1 MGQTFKVLWQ
11 PYILLSAYELVLA
24 SLFLVLS
31 ISDLTLYP
39 SGEFSNDNSEK
50 QLNSVE
56 HISCYYLYNVTIQK
70 LAQNP
75 LCSCLIHSILHS
87 YLRNPQMFSQQ
98 QIALVLS
105 KIEQI
110 AELKHLQDDDDF
122 ENAEFYNPADNGNFD
137 DAFEDGVSCGRIDFA
152 RELMVLLTSDT

>member
-70 LAQNP
+70 LAQDP
-75 LCSCLIHSILHS
+75 LCSSRIPVTLHS
-87 YLRNPQMFSQQ
+87 FLRFP
-98 QIALVLS
+98 
-105 KIEQI
+105 
-110 AELKHLQDDDDF
+110 
-122 ENAEFYNPADNGNFD
+122 
-137 DAFEDGVSCGRIDFA
+137 DA
-152 RELMVLLTSDT
+152 

>member
-31 ISDLTLYP
+31 LSDLTLYP

-70 LAQNP
+70 LAQGP
-75 LCSCLIHSILHS
+75 KIQCQFLMYDDHSSH
-87 YLRNPQMFSQQ
+87 NT
-98 QIALVLS
+98 
-105 KIEQI
+105 
-110 AELKHLQDDDDF
+110 
-122 ENAEFYNPADNGNFD
+122 
-137 DAFEDGVSCGRIDFA
+137 DGT
-152 RELMVLLTSDT
+152 EHQPN